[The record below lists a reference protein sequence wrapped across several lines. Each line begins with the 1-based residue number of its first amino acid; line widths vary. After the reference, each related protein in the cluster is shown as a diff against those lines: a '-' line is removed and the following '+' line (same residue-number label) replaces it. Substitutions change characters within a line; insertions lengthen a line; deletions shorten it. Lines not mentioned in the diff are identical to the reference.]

1 MTISGGDII
10 NDTMFFK
17 SEHGIVLKYAYRNT
31 DYIMPSK
38 HFHNLYEIYYLS
50 KGERYYFIDEK
61 KYHVHA
67 GDLVIIDYNQIHQ
80 TMNAENPMH
89 ERILLQITK
98 TAVDTLFKDT
108 CFENILPLSGR
119 YGVLRLEEHERKKV
133 EYLLFDMLREATN
146 KSIGYDLMILI
157 HLKEF
162 LIFLSRKLSQRA
174 LPLYTENTLTIRDKK
189 MLEMAEYIKNN
200 HSTIQNLED
209 LSKQFYLDK
218 SYICRKF
225 KEATGYTPS
234 EYLNIK
240 RIQHAQQLLNDDR
253 YNINDIS
260 NIVGYKS
267 PSTFIKRFKAHM
279 NMSPLEYRKL
289 LKRNSR
295 GI

>member
-1 MTISGGDII
+1 MTILGGDII
-10 NDTMFFK
+10 NDTMFYR
-17 SEHGIVLKYAYRNT
+17 SEHGIVLKYACRDTEYV
-31 DYIMPSK
+31 MPAK
-38 HFHNLYEIYYLS
+38 HFHNSYEIYYLS

-89 ERILLQITK
+89 ERILIQITK

-108 CFENILPLSGR
+108 CFEDILPLSGR
-119 YGVLRLEEHERKKV
+119 YGVLRLEEHERRKI

-146 KSIGYDLMILI
+146 KSIGYDLMIHI

-162 LIFLSRKLSQRA
+162 FIFLSRKLSQRA
-174 LPLYTENTLTIRDKK
+174 LPLYTENTLNIKDKK
-189 MLEMAEYIKNN
+189 MLEIADYIKNN
-200 HSTIQNLED
+200 HSSIQSLDD
-209 LSKQFYLDK
+209 LAKHFYLDK

-240 RIQHAQQLLNDDR
+240 RI
-253 YNINDIS
+253 
-260 NIVGYKS
+260 
-267 PSTFIKRFKAHM
+267 
-279 NMSPLEYRKL
+279 
-289 LKRNSR
+289 
-295 GI
+295 